1 MNLTEKNFWDEYW
14 SKVKL
19 PNLPDK
25 SHSFERCLS
34 VELERIVSDIKG
46 EILEIG
52 CAPGKWLAHL
62 SKSSG
67 LIPSGIEYSRI
78 GIELT
83 HKNFELLEI
92 EPGTIFEGDF
102 FALEP
107 IRKFDIVMSLGLI
120 EHFDDVDTVISK
132 HIEWLKDGGILI
144 LGVPNFRGLTRF
156 IQHFLDKSLLGKHNL
171 SIMNFNYFRSIGK
184 KFNLKEVEVKYIGS
198 FEPDLPI
205 PITRFGNPLQ
215 IIIKVFLIFMRK
227 VRRFS
232 VTDNFNHHSYSSY
245 ILAVF
250 QK

>member
-1 MNLTEKNFWDEYW
+1 MNLTEKIFWDEYW
-14 SKVKL
+14 GKINLPSL
-19 PNLPDK
+19 PNK

-34 VELERIVSDIKG
+34 GELERNVSNKKG

-52 CAPGKWLAHL
+52 CAPGKWIGHL

-67 LIPSGIEYSRI
+67 LIPSGIEYSRV

-83 HKNFELLEI
+83 HKNFELLGI

-102 FALEP
+102 FEIVP
-107 IRKFDIVMSLGLI
+107 DRKFDIVMSLGLI
-120 EHFDDVDTVISK
+120 EHFDDVDTVIYK

-144 LGVPNFRGLTRF
+144 LGVPNFSGLTKF
-156 IQHFLDKSLLGKHNL
+156 IQYFLDKTLLDKHNL
-171 SIMNFNYFRSIGK
+171 SIMNLNFFRNMGK

-215 IIIKVFLIFMRK
+215 IILKVFLIFMRK
-227 VRRFS
+227 VRRFP
-232 VTDNFNHHSYSSY
+232 VTHNFNHHSYSSY